1 MAQPS
6 THPSHARNTSLN
18 SSHPMSRTGTNQST
32 HSQKQSPPSQAMARS
47 HTNTSSAP
55 TPTPMARQ
63 VTSSG
68 VSAVESP
75 AAKLAVERLF
85 GEIERK
91 GTTPGGGGGN
101 AGGLT
106 PGPLGAGVGKAGG
119 SSIAGLGIV
128 EAEEERRRRVGLM
141 RDLLATRWGI
151 VGQEGV
157 ERCARRCGLE
167 CLWEGEAGQGRRVL
181 SIAGEGLL
189 VEVDFVG
196 DAVKKVGL
204 DFPGMS
210 MGDGEKVKGG
220 EVLGRSLMGDGE
232 GEYKRLEAFAGN
244 LERLGRMDR
253 AGGGAV
259 NCFDAVD
266 GVGKSL
272 DMVFEK
278 EVEHERR
285 QGRERPTDDAMC
297 GRTGRPAMHARGRVG
312 LALQFWKDQRLVTK
326 QTVEDAMEL
335 DEPAGDEA
343 DDEADQLYS
352 AMIECESCPTELYS
366 SVRISRSWVRQRLDS
381 AIEVDALHISDTD
394 LEWLEPPG
402 DIQTTSTTD
411 IGESKH
417 PNARFMARLEPQLVV
432 SLPAAITLLE
442 SVGFPIPQENIMMT
456 NFETLVFANT
466 NSNSVFN
473 TPHTLQNGAPNIY
486 EKAVTS
492 YNATTETSTTHQHQY
507 TLYTPARDFAR
518 TLSDL
523 PFRHPMQIINLLPHL
538 RQWALVG
545 SILRRTLTAPGS
557 ADADPP
563 SQQEPGTTQ
572 NDDKVTNGTSPDQPS
587 AFQSLEDE
595 LADFLSSP
603 SPAAVNGSKASRSI
617 NITFS
622 ASPLPQFTV
631 QFPNPNYAGK
641 RAAVQFAVGLNGT
654 IQVLHVDD
662 GGPPAVISGME
673 DDVDADN
680 TGAKL
685 REKVKKV
692 LEVSE
697 DIGVMVEWFCGHDW

>member
-1 MAQPS
+1 
-6 THPSHARNTSLN
+6 
-18 SSHPMSRTGTNQST
+18 
-32 HSQKQSPPSQAMARS
+32 
-47 HTNTSSAP
+47 
-55 TPTPMARQ
+55 MARQ

-91 GTTPGGGGGN
+91 GTTPSGGGN

-106 PGPLGAGVGKAGG
+106 PGPLVVGAGKAGG

-167 CLWEGEAGQGRRVL
+167 CLWEGEAGQGGGRRVL

-196 DAVKKVGL
+196 DVVEKVGL

-232 GEYKRLEAFAGN
+232 GGYKRLEAFAGN

-272 DMVFEK
+272 EMVYEK

-285 QGRERPTDDAMC
+285 EGRERPADDVMC
-297 GRTGRPAMHARGRVG
+297 NRTGRPAMHARGRVG

-326 QTVEDAMEL
+326 QIDEDAMEV
-335 DEPAGDEA
+335 DELADNEV

-352 AMIECESCPTELYS
+352 AMIECESCPMELYS
-366 SVRISRSWVRQRLDS
+366 SVRLSRNWVRERSNS
-381 AIEVDALHISDTD
+381 AMEVDALHISDTD

-402 DIQTTSTTD
+402 DIQTTSTTE
-411 IGESKH
+411 IGESTQ

-432 SLPAAITLLE
+432 SLPTAITLLE

-456 NFETLVFANT
+456 TFESLVLT
-466 NSNSVFN
+466 NIHSNSDFN
-473 TPHTLQNGAPNIY
+473 TPPTLQNGPPNIF

-492 YNATTETSTTHQHQY
+492 YNTTTETSTTHQHQY
-507 TLYTPARDFAR
+507 TLCTPARDFAR

-545 SILRRTLTAPGS
+545 SILRRTLTAPAS
-557 ADADPP
+557 ADEDPP
-563 SQQEPGTTQ
+563 SQQEPGTAQ
-572 NDDKVTNGTSPDQPS
+572 NDDKATNSTSPDQPS
-587 AFQSLEDE
+587 AFQSLDNE

-603 SPAAVNGSKASRSI
+603 PPAAVNGSKASRSI

-622 ASPLPQFTV
+622 ASPVPQFQV

-641 RAAVQFAVGLNGT
+641 FATVQFAVGLNGT
-654 IQVLHVDD
+654 IQVLHLDD
-662 GGPPAVISGME
+662 GGPPAVITGME
-673 DDVDADN
+673 DDVDEDDARV
-680 TGAKL
+680 KL

-697 DIGVMVEWFCGHDW
+697 DMGVMVEWICEYTR